1 MVHRLAL
8 TSLLLASASCA
19 MPAHSTRD
27 LAAVPAVRAVAPV
40 SAPAATSSK
49 SAVSS
54 FAGRWTTTFG
64 PMELRQD
71 GAHVVGHYEMGG
83 AKCFVE
89 GREAQG
95 KLTFR
100 YREPTTS
107 GEGWFELA
115 DGGRA
120 FTGRWRADGTEAW
133 SQWSGTRAE
142 AVSLA
147 PTFAGAWRSSY
158 GTLRIALDGAH
169 ATGRYSYG
177 AGGTIDG
184 VVEGRILRLAYTEP
198 GDVVGRAT
206 FELSEDGA
214 SFRGVWKQG
223 AAEALALDDATA
235 GSWSGERIVPV
246 PGRVWL
252 VVLEAYWQGDL
263 HEPDYSYGEMLGA
276 FFERLPNV
284 AFRQRFF
291 HDEADFLRLAR
302 ECEALDEPVVLYV
315 SSHGSPDGI
324 ASPGGN
330 VSGATIGAAVA
341 GIGNVKLVHLG
352 ACEALAGKLPDEIR
366 AAAGK
371 GARFPISGFT
381 RSVDWGGSALVDFT
395 YLDLVL
401 ERGLEPEAAVAETR
415 RLVAFASG
423 AVLEGAAIP
432 ATDLTIDVASVP

>member
-1 MVHRLAL
+1 MFHRLAL
-8 TSLLLASASCA
+8 ISLLLASASCTT
-19 MPAHSTRD
+19 PSHSSGEH
-27 LAAVPAVRAVAPV
+27 AGASPVRSVEPL
-40 SAPAATSSK
+40 SASASTSSK
-49 SAVSS
+49 SAASS

-64 PMELRQD
+64 PLELRQD

-89 GREAQG
+89 GRVAQA
-95 KLTFR
+95 KLSFR
-100 YREPTTS
+100 YREPWAT

-115 DGGRA
+115 EGGRA
-120 FTGRWRADGTEAW
+120 FTGRWRADGIEAW
-133 SQWSGTRAE
+133 SEWTGTRVDA
-142 AVSLA
+142 ATLA
-147 PTFAGAWRSSY
+147 PTFAGAWRSTY

-184 VVEGRILRLAYTEP
+184 VVDGRILRVAYTEP
-198 GDVVGRAT
+198 GEVVGRAT
-206 FELSEDGA
+206 FELAEDGA

-223 AAEALALDDATA
+223 ATEALALDDATA

-341 GIGNVKLVHLG
+341 GIANVKLVHLG

-371 GARFPISGFT
+371 GARFPVSGFT

-415 RLVAFASG
+415 RLLAFASG
-423 AVLEGAAIP
+423 TVPEGAAIP